1 MGGDWPM
8 SIHRRRTNYILAD
21 TGPTPLIAYNFNDSA
36 AANGTSA
43 NGGTLANAGS
53 GGSAL
58 NGLISGPNI
67 TWTTGYSGRALS
79 ILSTT
84 DPNGT
89 YSAVKTAT
97 PNTSL
102 NSLNNFTIMARLK
115 AITGNSNL
123 GEYFHVAIF
132 DVNENIILSLYA
144 NNNTARVVIYPESA
158 SSPNTSV
165 VSTTLKSPATTWTH
179 YAVSYDATTTR
190 IYTDGTLSVSSTA
203 VSGNLKQLGNR
214 TILIGSGY
222 GIISG
227 QVDDFRLYSTVL
239 TQAEIAAIASS

>member
-1 MGGDWPM
+1 MF
-8 SIHRRRTNYILAD
+8 YIPSLQGLAAPVA
-21 TGPTPLIAYNFNDSA
+21 TASGPTPLVSYNFNDSA
-36 AANGTSA
+36 SADGTSA

-89 YSAVKTAT
+89 YSTVKTAT

-123 GEYFHVAIF
+123 GEFFHVAIF

-144 NNNTARVVIYPESA
+144 NNNTVRVVIYPESA
-158 SSPNTSV
+158 SSPNTNV

-179 YAVSYDATTTR
+179 YAVSYDGTTTR
-190 IYTDGTLSVSSTA
+190 IYTDGTLSASSTA